1 MNYNLYSGWTCACNR
16 TLKGASRLIDSLQ
29 RQPQILLLNIFLV
42 LICLLDCS
50 SYGWTRLFQK
60 VTNSEFRKDFYGN
73 GKLQKWILGHL
84 FFPWRQQ
91 PGQHWAKYRL
101 FRIVTLTIR
110 LWLERNQ
117 GNQIFMSDRDVRG
130 SAIFIFSCL
139 FLIGHPFPSLTSISK
154 PRGQRINSPQ

>member
-50 SYGWTRLFQK
+50 SYGCTRLFQK

-84 FFPWRQQ
+84 FFPITPAAWTTLSKVSFVWNCHANHKVMAGKESRKSNFHEW
-91 PGQHWAKYRL
+91 PGRSRVGYFHFFLFIPNWA
-101 FRIVTLTIR
+101 
-110 LWLERNQ
+110 
-117 GNQIFMSDRDVRG
+117 
-130 SAIFIFSCL
+130 
-139 FLIGHPFPSLTSISK
+139 PFPFFNL
-154 PRGQRINSPQ
+154 NL